1 MLAFC
6 TLLLISSCAKSPKK
20 ITNTNDYNKYLELA
34 ENKTLQT
41 AIDENEFWKAKLEA
55 HPEQF
60 SYLVKIAASYSH
72 LFAITGD
79 ISYLKAAETHYLKAN
94 TTTNYKKSDV
104 LRALAAN
111 YMTQHKFKEALMIAT
126 KAELIG
132 DGLQSTQKMIF
143 DIQLEL
149 GNYHLAKA
157 YLEKFENMSDFD
169 YLIRLAKWNDHQG
182 NLTAAI
188 KYLEKAKAIAES
200 SNVISNKLWIYTNLA
215 DFYGHEGNIKAS
227 YNYYLKALKLDPY
240 SAYAKKGI
248 AWIVYSYEKN
258 PDEALR
264 ILNSVSTTNKTPS
277 YNLIKAQIADFK
289 GDKKLKDTELKLY
302 ETEVKN
308 PDYGN
313 MYNKYNILLL
323 TEKKQNLG
331 DAISIGKIEVKNRPT
346 PESYDLLAW
355 AYYNNG
361 NLQDALKI
369 INNYIANKTYHPESL
384 YHCAKIYKAAGNF
397 DKVNQIKKELASNL
411 YELGPILAQKIDNL

>member
-1 MLAFC
+1 MLAVC

-20 ITNTNDYNKYLELA
+20 ITNTNDYDNYLELA
-34 ENKTLQT
+34 ENKTLQK
-41 AIDENEFWKAKLEA
+41 AKDENEFWKTKFEA
-55 HPEQF
+55 HPEQS

-79 ISYLKAAETHYLKAN
+79 ISYLKEAETDYLKAN
-94 TTTNYKKSDV
+94 KNTNYKKSDL

-111 YMTQHKFKEALMIAT
+111 YITQHKFKEALMIAT

-149 GNYHLAKA
+149 GNYQLAKA

-182 NLTAAI
+182 NLDAAI

-227 YNYYLKALKLDPY
+227 YNHYLKALKLDPNN
-240 SAYAKKGI
+240 AYAKKGI

-264 ILNSVSTTNKTPS
+264 ILNSVSKTNKTPS

-289 GDKKLKDTELKLY
+289 GDKELENTELKLY

-313 MYNKYNILLL
+313 MYNKYNVLLF
-323 TEKKQNLG
+323 TEKKQNLD

-361 NLQDALKI
+361 DLQTALKI
-369 INNYIANKTYHPESL
+369 VNNHIANKTFHPELL
-384 YHCAKIYKAAGNF
+384 YHSAEIYKATGNL

-411 YELGPILAQKIDNL
+411 YELGPILAQKIGKL